1 MNILSGKENID
12 ERHSS
17 RMERD
22 SLPKT
27 EQNKENGGKNAATED
42 RDNTNNNKKGDPP
55 QKNEQ
60 YKAESKT
67 SAKKAKGVSF
77 I

>member
-12 ERHSS
+12 ETHSS

-42 RDNTNNNKKGDPP
+42 RDNTNNKKGDPP

-60 YKAESKT
+60 DKAESKT